1 MEIPNLLADAIA
13 QVAGRLEAAG
23 IVSSEAESEILIA
36 DFLDMTRGELLA
48 ASIRGEERDLRRLEV
63 LVERRVGR
71 EPLQHIIGK
80 APFRSIDLKV
90 GPGVFIPRF
99 ETELVTQIAIDYL
112 RALPKAGSAVDVG
125 TGSGAIAIS
134 LSRETSASVVAI
146 EKSAEA
152 ASFAKQNIASLAP
165 DVRLIVGD
173 FQAALPELQDIDLVI
188 SNPPYIPSSA
198 VPLDPE
204 VRDYDPD
211 LALYSGDDGLNAI
224 RDLAVLAQI
233 PLRPGG
239 LLVLEHADGQ
249 SDEVRELLLSE
260 GWRSVSVHPDNTG
273 RLRAVSA
280 LRK

>member
-1 MEIPNLLADAIA
+1 M
-13 QVAGRLEAAG
+13 
-23 IVSSEAESEILIA
+23 
-36 DFLDMTRGELLA
+36 
-48 ASIRGEERDLRRLEV
+48 
-63 LVERRVGR
+63 
-71 EPLQHIIGK
+71 
-80 APFRSIDLKV
+80 
-90 GPGVFIPRF
+90 
-99 ETELVTQIAIDYL
+99 
-112 RALPKAGSAVDVG
+112 
-125 TGSGAIAIS
+125 
-134 LSRETSASVVAI
+134 
-146 EKSAEA
+146 
-152 ASFAKQNIASLAP
+152 
-165 DVRLIVGD
+165 GD

-188 SNPPYIPSSA
+188 SNPPYIPSNA